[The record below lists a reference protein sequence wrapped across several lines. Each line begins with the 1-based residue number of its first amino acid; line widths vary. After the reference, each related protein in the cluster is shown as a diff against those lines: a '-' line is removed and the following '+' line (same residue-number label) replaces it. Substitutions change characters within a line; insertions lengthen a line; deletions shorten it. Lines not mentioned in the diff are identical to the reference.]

1 MHDNADY
8 NIVDFIDLINE
19 TLSSSF
25 VEKWRFRFSERFL
38 KHFQYKILQS
48 LTNQRPLKLLHL
60 FNYLNKK
67 CKYSEDQILDFFDA
81 IDIDIYRPFIQ
92 GSLKPL

>member
-38 KHFQYKILQS
+38 KHFQYKILHALS
-48 LTNQRPLKLLHL
+48 NQKPLKLTHL
-60 FNYLNKK
+60 YNYLHKK
-67 CKYSEDQILDFFDA
+67 CKYSEDQIIDFFDA